1 MKLSHAHENLVE
13 QLRDKSMA
21 RLPWLWDKCL
31 AFPWMDY
38 KPQEHDSCSASRNC
52 LYRNTDTAVTKFAIG
67 QLWAHQLKQLVAS
80 VSCVNLHV
88 YGVREL

>member
-1 MKLSHAHENLVE
+1 MQLSHAHENLIE
-13 QLRDKSMA
+13 QLRDKSVA

-52 LYRNTDTAVTKFAIG
+52 LYRNTDTASDKVCNSTAVGSSAETISG
-67 QLWAHQLKQLVAS
+67 IS
-80 VSCVNLHV
+80 LHV